1 MKTVASVALAAVVAA
16 VPACWH
22 TGVGCESATG
32 DPLRTDGNRSPIE
45 RELPDRDM
53 LVGDT
58 VEVDLGDYYSLPPEC
73 VESYRDDD
81 RDDGL
86 VVIFEA
92 TSSGPAVTVWIAAD
106 LTTLGIAALE
116 AADSVRVTVVS
127 VLPDHSQEFVVRV
140 RAR

>member
-1 MKTVASVALAAVVAA
+1 MKTIIGAALAAVVVA

-22 TGVGCESATG
+22 TGADCNSATG
-32 DPLRTDGNRSPIE
+32 HPLRTDGNRSPIE

-58 VEVDLGDYYSLPPEC
+58 VKVDLRGYYRLPPGC
-73 VESYRDDD
+73 VEGFRDDPYH
-81 RDDGL
+81 GPIP
-86 VVIFEA
+86 IFEA
-92 TSSGPAVTVWIAAD
+92 TSSGPAVAVWIAAD
-106 LTTLGIAALE
+106 LTTLGIAARE